1 MSDGPRAPSSDVL
14 SAALPDSEK
23 EKTLVSRE
31 RLKWRQRHSDRGH
44 TVKVIE
50 RPSPPYDECSCGD
63 TYWPST
69 EPVVSNGLVN
79 RDAVIDSVYWLL
91 TDAREA
97 DAESGHDQRENWRLS
112 HVDLVARWLGIIV
125 SPEAG
130 EAQGA
135 DAVPTLPDAENREIL
150 DLQLRLQRV
159 VDGHKALQVRFTRLQ
174 EAAQQL
180 VSAIADY
187 TSMGLGNGVDN
198 ALDKLAA
205 LLAIES
211 ESQSTKK

>member
-1 MSDGPRAPSSDVL
+1 MADQRPRATPSDVL

-79 RDAVIDSVYWLL
+79 RGAVIDSVYWLL

-135 DAVPTLPDAENREIL
+135 DAVPPLPDAENREIL

-159 VDGHKALQVRFTRLQ
+159 VDGHKALQLRFTRLQ

-180 VSAIADY
+180 RELILHPA
-187 TSMGLGNGVDN
+187 LGSWTYSRSKEFL
-198 ALDKLAA
+198 ALSA

-211 ESQSTKK
+211 EPQRE